1 MIITIKSY
9 MNSADSLRGSLEL
22 ADDAR
27 AEDALKALDLMEHT
41 DIKGETILLLVN
53 GQSADLQ
60 TPLQHGD
67 ELLIL
72 QSMAGG

>member
-1 MIITIKSY
+1 MIITVKSY

-22 ADDAR
+22 ADEAR

-60 TPLQHGD
+60 TPLKDGD

>member
-1 MIITIKSY
+1 MIITVKSY

-60 TPLQHGD
+60 TPLKDGD